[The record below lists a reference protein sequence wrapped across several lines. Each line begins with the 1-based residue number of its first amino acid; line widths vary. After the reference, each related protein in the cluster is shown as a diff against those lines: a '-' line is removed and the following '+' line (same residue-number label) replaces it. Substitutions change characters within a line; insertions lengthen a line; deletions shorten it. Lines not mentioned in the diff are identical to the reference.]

1 MWPRPRVCSCG
12 RRERATRAAGRP
24 PDAWSLSCRVLMAPT
39 AFQPHRHTRFLGAL
53 CFHWL
58 FQAESSIY
66 LVSREL
72 KPCDFTVCWCYFGGN
87 RWVPVGE
94 EARVRLGQGGDPLV
108 WQEHV
113 LEHGYAQGGALRL
126 IRGLG
131 LGLSHLFC
139 IS

>member
-1 MWPRPRVCSCG
+1 M
-12 RRERATRAAGRP
+12 
-24 PDAWSLSCRVLMAPT
+24 
-39 AFQPHRHTRFLGAL
+39 
-53 CFHWL
+53 
-58 FQAESSIY
+58 
-66 LVSREL
+66 
-72 KPCDFTVCWCYFGGN
+72 
-87 RWVPVGE
+87 PVGE